1 MWLGVETPEN
11 HADRFVSAVEHNF
24 ENKHSDIQL
33 MCKLGTAED
42 FSWDNF
48 NIIRNR
54 EEYSENK
61 NNETNK
67 IDLHRYDSENRIAAC
82 IER

>member
-1 MWLGVETPEN
+1 
-11 HADRFVSAVEHNF
+11 
-24 ENKHSDIQL
+24 